1 MSLGDVPIS
10 NLKSQTSNL
19 KSHISHLISHL
30 KKMKYY
36 LIAGEAS
43 GDLHGANLMKAL
55 KQEDANAEFRYFGGD
70 KMQAEGGALVKHYA
84 DMAFMGFTEVLL
96 NLRTILK
103 NLKTCKADVLAY
115 RPDVL
120 VLIDFPGFNLKIA
133 EFAKEHG
140 IKVCYYIS
148 PKVWAWNQK
157 RVLKIKRIVDHMF
170 CILPFEV
177 DFYKDWGMKVD
188 YVGNPLLDEIASF
201 SPNDAFKAKNNL
213 NEQPIIALLPGSRK
227 QEIERLLPVMLS
239 VMDEFKDYQFVIAAA
254 PTFAA
259 EYYHQFVGK
268 KKVTLVFSQT
278 YDLLHQAHAAIV
290 ASGTATLETA
300 LFKVPQ
306 VVVYK
311 GGAISIAIARLLVK
325 IRFISLVN
333 LIVDRKIVTELIQED
348 CSKEKVTSELKM
360 IVSGEERE
368 QMLTDYED
376 LHQLMGTA
384 GASERTAKLIME
396 YLSLPK

>member
-1 MSLGDVPIS
+1 
-10 NLKSQTSNL
+10 
-19 KSHISHLISHL
+19 
-30 KKMKYY
+30 MKYY

-55 KQEDANAEFRYFGGD
+55 KKEDPSADFRYFGGD

-103 NLKTCKADVLAY
+103 NMAACKKDLLAY
-115 RPDVL
+115 KPDVL

-133 EFAKEHG
+133 EFAKQQG

-157 RVLKIKRIVDHMF
+157 RVLRIKRIVDELF

-177 DFYKDWGMKVD
+177 DFYASWGMKVH
-188 YVGNPLLDEIASF
+188 YVGNPLLDEISTF
-201 SPNDAFKAKNNL
+201 TPDPAFRQHENL
-213 NEQPIIALLPGSRK
+213 GQEPIIALLPGSRR
-227 QEIERLLPVMLS
+227 QEIERLLPVMLQVS
-239 VMDEFKDYQFVIAAA
+239 DLLPEYQFVIAAA
-254 PTFAA
+254 PTFEAA
-259 EYYHQFVGK
+259 YYQQFIGARKVG
-268 KKVTLVFSQT
+268 LVFSKT
-278 YDLLHQAHAAIV
+278 YDLLAQAQAAVV

-300 LFKVPQ
+300 LFTVPQ

-311 GGAISIAIARLLVK
+311 GGALSIAIARLLVK

-333 LIVDRKIVTELIQED
+333 LILDKKAVTELIQEE
-348 CSKEKVTSELKM
+348 CQAQSITHELQH
-360 IVSGEERE
+360 ILTGEGRA
-368 QMLTDYED
+368 T
-376 LHQLMGTA
+376 QLAHYAELQQKMGTA
-384 GASERTAKLIME
+384 GASQRTAKLIVA
-396 YLSLPK
+396 SLP